1 VLTTKPLAERS
12 KIPPLEPG
20 RADLI
25 VAGTT
30 LIVTVM
36 GALGYDEFMVSDSG
50 LREGILLDL
59 LRQHAP
65 QG

>member
-1 VLTTKPLAERS
+1 LATKPLAERS
-12 KIPPLEPG
+12 QIPPLEPG

-30 LIVTVM
+30 LVATVM
-36 GALGYDEFMVSDSG
+36 GALGYDECMVSDSG

-59 LRQHAP
+59 LRQRTP
-65 QG
+65 